1 SGIRIHEVVERAAD
15 SNNVEEETRAKNI
28 DLLSRHLQKALRF
41 QRRIQR
47 KKVIVHKTCKCLN
60 LQYSSGFIT
69 SVYLF
74 TKLLYAVNVVAQ
86 LLLMNQLVHELSR
99 LVDQHIE
106 FYTSFVA
113 GVDGKYN
120 RKTRYPLHSSFLRTN
135 KYEWYG
141 VDIIRDLISGVKWE
155 SSGFFPRVSVCD
167 FEIRQM
173 ANIQKYSVQCVLV
186 INMYAILFASSIFSI
201 ISWFF
206 VMVFPCFSRW
216 FVAQHLEL
224 SALHGFNPTN
234 KRTSADVARFVHSY
248 LHRDG
253 IFVLRM
259 LSSHAGVIF
268 TTDLVCALYR
278 AFYGIEECAESTDE
292 SQFDNRR
299 NGKKAGF
306 DFEGGGPIHDLP
318 HAGHSTRRGIQ
329 IGDLLNVIQE
339 GLTVP
344 GRPRLAPVSQVGA
357 RGERGETSSSSQG
370 EGVTERAQWLHE
382 PREISYDTPREEVRS
397 PRHHHHHHDQ
407 NTLSPKQAETP
418 RSPQH
423 HKSIDRL
430 SSPTDPTR
438 QDDLVRM
445 LMDQ

>member
-1 SGIRIHEVVERAAD
+1 MGRRLDECRNEKKSEEKDCSGSHGIRIHEVVERAAD

-41 QRRIQR
+41 HRRIQR
-47 KKVIVHKTCKCLN
+47 KKVIVHKTCTCLN

-74 TKLLYAVNVVAQ
+74 TKFLYAVNVIAQ
-86 LLLMNQLVHELSR
+86 LLLLNH
-99 LVDQHIE
+99 
-106 FYTSFVA
+106 
-113 GVDGKYN
+113 
-120 RKTRYPLHSSFLRTN
+120 FLRTN
-135 KYEWYG
+135 KYDWYG

-173 ANIQKYSVQCVLV
+173 ANIQKYSIQCVLV
-186 INMYAILFASSIFSI
+186 INMFNEKIFVLMWFWYAILFASSIFSI

-278 AFYGIEECAESTDE
+278 AFYGIEECADSADE
-292 SQFDNRR
+292 SQFENRR

-306 DFEGGGPIHDLP
+306 DFEGGGRDSPPSLKSARAEREERH
-318 HAGHSTRRGIQ
+318 HHHHK
-329 IGDLLNVIQE
+329 
-339 GLTVP
+339 
-344 GRPRLAPVSQVGA
+344 GRESPR
-357 RGERGETSSSSQG
+357 
-370 EGVTERAQWLHE
+370 HE
-382 PREISYDTPREEVRS
+382 PREISHDTPREEVRS
-397 PRHHHHHHDQ
+397 PLHHHHHDQ
-407 NTLSPKQAETP
+407 NTLSPRQAETP